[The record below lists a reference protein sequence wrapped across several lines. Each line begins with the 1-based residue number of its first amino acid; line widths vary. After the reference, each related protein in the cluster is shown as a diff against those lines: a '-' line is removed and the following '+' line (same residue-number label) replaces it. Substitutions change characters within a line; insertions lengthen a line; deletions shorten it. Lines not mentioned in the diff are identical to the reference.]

1 LNTTGLEGKWIAA
14 GYAWAEEEICLELH
28 GFDSG
33 RIENVPLGS
42 KLAFRIFDDRRCAGH
57 IDFEQLRR
65 VPCEER
71 TLLESGTQC
80 AACRAR
86 EGFAACVRCDGLSC
100 PPLAPAVQR
109 YCTGIHH
116 LYLATFGGEEVKVGT
131 ASQLRRRAR
140 LVEQGALVAAYIAT
154 APGPEIKQLER
165 AVASLG
171 YPTAMRRR
179 EKLALLGSGVGE
191 AEAEARVLA
200 ALDEIAR
207 ALPASMHDALHP
219 PEPTRQPEL
228 ARRAR
233 SYSYLQSLPLRPGST
248 VAGEVLGAVGSL
260 VVLDDGGGAAAL
272 DLAELR
278 CRVIEMQP
286 RTAESDVSR
295 QLPLLQ

>member
-1 LNTTGLEGKWIAA
+1 MA
-14 GYAWAEEEICLELH
+14 GYAWAEEEVCLELH
-28 GFDSG
+28 DPDSG
-33 RIENVPLGS
+33 RMENVSIGS
-42 KLAFRIFDDRRCAGH
+42 AIAFRIFDDRRCAGR

-65 VPCEER
+65 LPCEER
-71 TLLESGTQC
+71 TVLESGTQC
-80 AACRAR
+80 AVCRAR
-86 EGFAACVRCDGLSC
+86 EGFAECIRCDGLSC
-100 PPLAPAVQR
+100 PPLAPAVHR
-109 YCTGIHH
+109 YCTGTHH

-131 ASQLRRRAR
+131 ASKQRRRAR
-140 LVEQGALVAAYIAT
+140 LVEQGALVAAYVAT

-165 AVASLG
+165 AVADLG

-179 EKLALLGSGVGE
+179 EKLALLGSQVNE

-200 ALDEIAR
+200 ALDEISR
-207 ALPASMHDALHP
+207 ALPDSMHEALHP
-219 PEPTRQPEL
+219 PEPMRQPAL

-233 SYSYLQSLPLRPGST
+233 TYSYLQSLPLRPGST

-272 DLAELR
+272 DLADLR

-286 RTAESDVSR
+286 STAESDVSR